1 MRHRRFAAVLAAVV
15 LAVAALGGVAYGA
28 GLPPFAHKSTATTD
42 ASVRAHRPAAQPSR
56 PTPTPTAAEK
66 TPDEATPTPRATLPT
81 PTATPSRKPAATPTP
96 KPTATTKASPKPTPT
111 PTPTPKPKPKA
122 LMSVG
127 SRTDQVRELE
137 ARLHQ
142 LDWLTT
148 EWVDGY
154 FGTSTRKAVYGYQ
167 GKHGLE
173 QLGYVDSATW
183 NSLREASRTPTHDEL
198 YPPKPKPHTG
208 PLDPRCTT
216 GRTVCIDKSTRSLRW
231 VVDGNV
237 RLTMD
242 VRFGCPSSPT
252 REGTFHIRAKVRDG
266 YSDMYD
272 SSMPFSMFFSGDEAV
287 HYSSDF
293 AARGY
298 NGCSHGCVNVRNW
311 DALAQLFGEA
321 QVGDKVVVY
330 WS

>member
-1 MRHRRFAAVLAAVV
+1 MRNRRLAAVIAAVV

-28 GLPPFAHKSTATTD
+28 GLPPFAHKSTAITD
-42 ASVRAHRPAAQPSR
+42 ASARSHRPAADPAR
-56 PTPTPTAAEK
+56 PTPTPSAGEK
-66 TPDEATPTPRATLPT
+66 TPGKATPTTPAPRAPRPKPL
-81 PTATPSRKPAATPTP
+81 PSRTP
-96 KPTATTKASPKPTPT
+96 KAAPTPT
-111 PTPTPKPKPKA
+111 PTPTATAKPSPKPEPKPKA
-122 LMSVG
+122 LMNVG
-127 SRTDQVRELE
+127 ARSDQVRELE

-142 LDWLTT
+142 LDWLSTA
-148 EWVDGY
+148 WIDGY

-173 QLGYVDSATW
+173 PLGYVDSATW
-183 NSLREASRTPTHDEL
+183 HSLREATRTPTHDEL
-198 YPPKPKPHTG
+198 YPPKPKPRTG

-252 REGTFHIRAKVRDG
+252 REGTFQIRAKVRHG
-266 YSDMYD
+266 YSNWYD
-272 SSMPFSMFFSGDEAV
+272 SAMPFAMFFSGDEAV

-311 DALAQLFGEA
+311 NALAQLFSEA
-321 QVGDKVVVY
+321 RVGDKVVVY

>member
-1 MRHRRFAAVLAAVV
+1 
-15 LAVAALGGVAYGA
+15 
-28 GLPPFAHKSTATTD
+28 
-42 ASVRAHRPAAQPSR
+42 
-56 PTPTPTAAEK
+56 
-66 TPDEATPTPRATLPT
+66 
-81 PTATPSRKPAATPTP
+81 
-96 KPTATTKASPKPTPT
+96 
-111 PTPTPKPKPKA
+111 
-122 LMSVG
+122 MSVG
-127 SRTDQVRELE
+127 DRSDRVRELE

-142 LDWLTT
+142 LDWLSTG
-148 EWVDGY
+148 WVDGY

-173 QLGYVDSATW
+173 PLGYVDSSTW
-183 NSLREASRTPTHDEL
+183 RSLREASRTPTHDEL
-198 YPPKPKPHTG
+198 YPPKPKPRTG
-208 PLDPRCTT
+208 PLDQRCTT

-252 REGTFHIRAKVRDG
+252 RDGLFHIRAKVRHG
-266 YSDMYD
+266 YSHMYD

-293 AARGY
+293 ASRGY

-321 QVGDKVVVY
+321 RVGDKVVVY